1 MPRQNIL
8 LLSAGRRVELY
19 QAIADAAARLV
30 PDARIICADMEPEL
44 SAACIACGDHAV
56 LPPVRDPG
64 YRDALAAL
72 CRDRDVGMVIPTID
86 TELMAL
92 AEMREAMS
100 AEGTE
105 LIVADVELIRQCS
118 DKRLTADLFIEHGI
132 ATPEI
137 YTHESIRFPCF
148 SKPAAGSSSIGACRI
163 DDRDQISSE
172 MWSDPGRMFME
183 LVPADM
189 VEFTI
194 DLYYD
199 RNGALKCTVPRE
211 RIATRAGEVAKG
223 VTRRNWIY
231 DYVEAKVGQLDGARG
246 CLTLQV
252 FADVAERRIAAIEIN
267 PRFGGGV
274 PLTFAAGAD
283 YAGWLIREYFLC
295 EDIAPFAEW
304 ESDLLM
310 LRYDAKVLTRNHAP
324 SNQGVK

>member
-19 QAIADAAARLV
+19 QAIADAAARLL
-30 PDARIICADMEPEL
+30 PTARIICADMEPEL
-44 SAACIACGDHAV
+44 SAACVACGDHAV

-72 CRDRDVGMVIPTID
+72 CRDRDIGMVIPTID

-92 AEMREAMS
+92 AEMREAMQ

-105 LIVADVELIRQCS
+105 LVVSDVDLIRQCS
-118 DKRLTADLFIEHGI
+118 DKRLTAALFTEHGI

-137 YTHESIRFPCF
+137 YGHDSIRFPCF
-148 SKPAAGSSSIGACRI
+148 SKPAAGSSSVGACRI
-163 DDRDQISSE
+163 DDRDQISGE

-183 LVPADM
+183 LVPSDM

-199 RNGALKCTVPRE
+199 RNGALKCIVPRE

-252 FADVAERRIAAIEIN
+252 FADASGSRIAAIEIN

-283 YAGWLIREYFLC
+283 YPAWLVQEYFLD
-295 EDIAPFAEW
+295 EEIPYYADW
-304 ESDLLM
+304 EPDLLM
-310 LRYDAKVLTRNHAP
+310 LRYDAKTLTRNFASH
-324 SNQGVK
+324 G